1 MPTNNKLSAAA
12 WFLGAVVV
20 GLISIAY
27 LRPWESLGRQE
38 RERTGQNEKAV
49 QTVTVSIPVEGMSCQ
64 SCVASVKQAA
74 KGVDGV
80 RNAEVDLAGRSARV
94 EYIEGS
100 TSPEQISAAICQLG
114 CKTGAPVVETGK

>member
-12 WFLGAVVV
+12 WPLGVVVV

-38 RERTGQNEKAV
+38 RESAGQNEKAV

-64 SCVASVKQAA
+64 SCVASVKQTT
-74 KGVDGV
+74 KRIDGV
-80 RNAEVDLAGRSARV
+80 RSAEVDLAKRRARIEYVEGR
-94 EYIEGS
+94 
-100 TSPEQISAAICQLG
+100 TSPEQISAAIRQLG
-114 CKTGAPVVETGK
+114 YKTGTAVVETGK

>member
-38 RERTGQNEKAV
+38 RERASQNEKV
-49 QTVTVSIPVEGMSCQ
+49 VPTVTVSIPVDGMSCE
-64 SCVASVKQAA
+64 SCVASVKQTA
-74 KGVDGV
+74 KRIDGV
-80 RNAEVDLAGRSARV
+80 RNAEVDLAKRRARV
-94 EYIEGS
+94 EYVEGR
-100 TSPEQISAAICQLG
+100 TSSEQISAAIRQLG
-114 CKTGAPVVETGK
+114 YKTGAPVVETGK

>member
-1 MPTNNKLSAAA
+1 MPTNNKLSTAA

-38 RERTGQNEKAV
+38 RERAGQNEKAV
-49 QTVTVSIPVEGMSCQ
+49 QTVTVSIPVEGMSCE

-74 KGVDGV
+74 KGIDGV
-80 RNAEVDLAGRSARV
+80 RRAEVDLAGRRARV
-94 EYIEGS
+94 EYVEGR
-100 TSPEQISAAICQLG
+100 TSPEQISAAIRHLG
-114 CKTGAPVVETGK
+114 YKTGAPVVEASK